1 MTYRTRVK
9 EIAAYQ
15 FLRNPETDPETPY
28 WLLNRVMDNTVRY
41 DKGSG
46 VLWIYPHNNVI
57 GLQQAHEGDYL
68 VYDSAKD
75 EIWVEWKKD
84 FEAKYEA
91 VS

>member
-1 MTYRTRVK
+1 MTYRTKVSTI
-9 EIAAYQ
+9 EAYQ

-41 DKGSG
+41 DNFTN
-46 VLWIYPHNNVI
+46 VLFIHPHQNVI
-57 GLQQAHEGDYL
+57 GLQMAHEGDYL
-68 VYDSAKD
+68 VYNSERD

>member
-1 MTYRTRVK
+1 MTYRTKASTV
-9 EIAAYQ
+9 EAYQ
-15 FLRNPETDPETPY
+15 FFRDPETDLETPY
-28 WLLNRVMDNTVRY
+28 WLLSKVMDSTVRY
-41 DKGSG
+41 SKTDK
-46 VLWIYPHNNVI
+46 VLWIYPHQSVI
-57 GLQQAHEGDYL
+57 SLQQAHEGDYL

>member
-1 MTYRTRVK
+1 MTYRTKIR
-9 EIAAYQ
+9 EIVAYQ

-28 WLLNRVMDNTVRY
+28 WLLNRVMDNTVFY
-41 DKGSG
+41 DQSSG
-46 VLWIYPHNNVI
+46 VLWIGPHNSVI